1 MADAPAGQAATSLDL
16 FLGGRLA
23 LRQRKTGH
31 RAGTD
36 AVLLAA
42 AAGEPRGLVMD
53 AGAGAGAAGLAL
65 ALRAP
70 ACFVRC
76 IEINPAAAALARE
89 NIADNALAQRA
100 DCVEADILQAES
112 RRAAGLVEASAALV
126 ISNPPFL
133 DPARSRLSPDAAR
146 ALAHAAPP
154 DRAGE
159 EPFLARWLRACAA
172 LLSPGGRVVII
183 HRADA
188 LDLLLAAMKGRF
200 GGLRLL
206 PVLPRADAPA
216 IRILASA
223 VKGSR
228 APLCVLPPLVLHGP
242 DGRFTEQAEAI
253 HRGEILIAL

>member
-1 MADAPAGQAATSLDL
+1 MAEARENRAGTSLDL

-23 LRQRKTGH
+23 LRQLTTGH

-42 AAGEPRGLVMD
+42 AAGGPQGLVMD
-53 AGAGAGAAGLAL
+53 AGAGVGAAGLAL

-76 IEINPAAAALARE
+76 IEIDPEAAALARE
-89 NIADNALAQRA
+89 NIAGNALERRA
-100 DCVEADILQAES
+100 DCVEADLLLAKS
-112 RRAAGLVEASAALV
+112 RRAAGLAEASAALV
-126 ISNPPFL
+126 ITNPPFL
-133 DPARSRLSPDAAR
+133 EAARSRVSPDPQR

-154 DRAGE
+154 PPEGG

-172 LLSPGGRVVII
+172 LLAPGGRIVII

-188 LDLLLAAMKGRF
+188 LDLLLAAMKSRF

-206 PVLPRADAPA
+206 PVQPRADAPA

-228 APLCVLPPLVLHGP
+228 APLSLLPPLVLHGP
-242 DGRFTEQAEAI
+242 DGRFTAQAEAI
-253 HRGEILIAL
+253 HKGEAVIEL